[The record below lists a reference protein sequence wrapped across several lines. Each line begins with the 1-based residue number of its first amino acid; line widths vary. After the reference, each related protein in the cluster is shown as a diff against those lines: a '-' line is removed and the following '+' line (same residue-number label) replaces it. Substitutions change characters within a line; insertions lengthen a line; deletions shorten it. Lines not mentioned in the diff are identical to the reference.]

1 MTNGP
6 ERGILWIISAPSGA
20 GKTSLSR
27 ALVTATAQF
36 RTSVSYTTRPA
47 RPGEVDG
54 TDYHFVDM
62 ARFSE
67 MAERGEFLEYARVHG
82 NGYGTSEPW
91 VKSQL
96 FAGMDV
102 LLEID
107 WQGARQVRERLP
119 GQAVSIFILPPSL
132 AALETRLRGRAQD
145 SEEVIARRVA
155 AAREELLHYDE
166 FDYLVVNDQFDTA
179 LDDLRSIVH
188 AEHLRLGSQQH
199 AQHQRLKDL
208 LGIQD

>member
-1 MTNGP
+1 MTGGA

-20 GKTSLSR
+20 GKTSLAR
-27 ALVTATAQF
+27 ALVAATPQL
-36 RTSVSYTTRPA
+36 RSSVSYTTRPP
-47 RPGEVDG
+47 RPGEAEG
-54 TDYHFVDM
+54 ADYHFVSM
-62 ARFSE
+62 EAFTA

-96 FAGMDV
+96 FAGTDC

-119 GQAVSIFILPPSL
+119 GQAVSIFILPPSV
-132 AALETRLRGRAQD
+132 AALAERLRGRGQD
-145 SEEVIARRVA
+145 SETVIARRLA

-166 FDYLVVNDQFDTA
+166 FDYLVVNDHFQDA
-179 LDDLRSIVH
+179 LADLQSIVH
-188 AEHLRLGSQQH
+188 AEHLRLGYQQH
-199 AQHQRLKDL
+199 AQHQRLKNL
-208 LGIQD
+208 LGINS

>member
-1 MTNGP
+1 MTGGA

-20 GKTSLSR
+20 GKTSLAR
-27 ALVTATAQF
+27 ALVAATPQL
-36 RTSVSYTTRPA
+36 RSSVSYTTRPP
-47 RPGEVDG
+47 RPGEAEG
-54 TDYHFVDM
+54 ADYHFVSM
-62 ARFSE
+62 EAFTA

-96 FAGMDV
+96 FAGTDC

-119 GQAVSIFILPPSL
+119 GQAVSIFILPPSV
-132 AALETRLRGRAQD
+132 AALAERLRGRGQD
-145 SEEVIARRVA
+145 SEAVIARRLA

-166 FDYLVVNDQFDTA
+166 FDYLVVNDHFQDA
-179 LDDLRSIVH
+179 LADLQSIVH
-188 AEHLRLGSQQH
+188 AEHLRLGYQQH
-199 AQHQRLKDL
+199 AQHQRLKNL
-208 LGIQD
+208 LGINS

>member
-1 MTNGP
+1 MTGGA

-20 GKTSLSR
+20 GKTSLAR
-27 ALVTATAQF
+27 ALVAATPQL
-36 RTSVSYTTRPA
+36 RTSVSYTTRPP
-47 RPGEVDG
+47 RPGEAEG
-54 TDYHFVDM
+54 ADYHFVPLETFT
-62 ARFSE
+62 A

-96 FAGMDV
+96 FAGTDC

-119 GQAVSIFILPPSL
+119 GQAVSIFILPPSV
-132 AALETRLRGRAQD
+132 AALAERLRGRGQD
-145 SEEVIARRVA
+145 SETVIARRLA

-166 FDYLVVNDQFDTA
+166 FDYLVVNDQFQDA
-179 LDDLRSIVH
+179 LADLQSIVH
-188 AEHLRLGSQQH
+188 AEHLRLGYQQH
-199 AQHQRLKDL
+199 AQHQRLKNL
-208 LGIQD
+208 LGISG

>member
-1 MTNGP
+1 MTGGA

-20 GKTSLSR
+20 GKTSLAR
-27 ALVTATAQF
+27 ALVAATPQL
-36 RTSVSYTTRPA
+36 RTSVSYTTRPP
-47 RPGEVDG
+47 RPGESEG
-54 TDYHFVDM
+54 TDYHFVPM
-62 ARFSE
+62 EAFTA

-96 FAGMDV
+96 FAGTDC

-119 GQAVSIFILPPSL
+119 GQAVSIFILPPSV
-132 AALETRLRGRAQD
+132 AALAERLRGRGQD
-145 SEEVIARRVA
+145 SETVIARRLA

-166 FDYLVVNDQFDTA
+166 FDYLVVNDHFQDA
-179 LDDLRSIVH
+179 LADLQSIVH
-188 AEHLRLGSQQH
+188 AEHLRLGYQQH
-199 AQHQRLKDL
+199 AQHQRLKSL
-208 LGIQD
+208 LGIGG

>member
-1 MTNGP
+1 MTGGA

-20 GKTSLSR
+20 GKTSLAR
-27 ALVTATAQF
+27 ALVAATPQL
-36 RTSVSYTTRPA
+36 RSSVSYTTRPP
-47 RPGEVDG
+47 RPGEAEG
-54 TDYHFVDM
+54 TDYHFVSM
-62 ARFSE
+62 ETFTA

-96 FAGMDV
+96 FAGTDC

-119 GQAVSIFILPPSL
+119 GQAVSIFILPPSV
-132 AALETRLRGRAQD
+132 AALAERLRGRGQD
-145 SEEVIARRVA
+145 SEAVIARRLA

-166 FDYLVVNDQFDTA
+166 FDYLVVNDHFQDA
-179 LDDLRSIVH
+179 LADLQSIVH
-188 AEHLRLGSQQH
+188 AEHLRLGYQQH
-199 AQHQRLKDL
+199 AQHQRLKSL
-208 LGIQD
+208 LGIGG

>member
-1 MTNGP
+1 MTGGA

-20 GKTSLSR
+20 GKTSLAR
-27 ALVTATAQF
+27 ALVAATPRL
-36 RTSVSYTTRPA
+36 RTSVSYTTRLP
-47 RPGEVDG
+47 RPGEAEG
-54 TDYHFVDM
+54 TDYHFVPM
-62 ARFSE
+62 ETFTA

-96 FAGMDV
+96 FAGTDC

-119 GQAVSIFILPPSL
+119 GQAVSIFILPPSV
-132 AALETRLRGRAQD
+132 AALAERLRGRGQD
-145 SEEVIARRVA
+145 SETVIARRLA

-166 FDYLVVNDQFDTA
+166 FDYLVVNDHFQDA
-179 LDDLRSIVH
+179 LTDLQCIVH
-188 AEHLRLGSQQH
+188 AEHLRLGYQQH
-199 AQHQRLKDL
+199 AQHQRLKSL
-208 LGIQD
+208 LGISG

>member
-1 MTNGP
+1 MTGGA

-20 GKTSLSR
+20 GKTSLAR
-27 ALVTATAQF
+27 ALVAATPRL
-36 RTSVSYTTRPA
+36 RTSVSYTTRLP
-47 RPGEVDG
+47 RPGEAEG
-54 TDYHFVDM
+54 TDYHFVPM
-62 ARFSE
+62 ETFTA

-96 FAGMDV
+96 FAGTDC

-119 GQAVSIFILPPSL
+119 GQAVSIFILPPSV
-132 AALETRLRGRAQD
+132 AALAERLRGRGQD
-145 SEEVIARRVA
+145 SETVIARRLA

-166 FDYLVVNDQFDTA
+166 FDYLVVNDHFQDA
-179 LDDLRSIVH
+179 LADLQSIVH
-188 AEHLRLGSQQH
+188 AEHLRLSYQQH
-199 AQHQRLKDL
+199 AQHQRLKNL
-208 LGIQD
+208 LGISG

>member
-1 MTNGP
+1 MTSSA

-27 ALVTATAQF
+27 ALVEAVPQL

-54 TDYHFVDM
+54 TDYHFVEM
-62 ARFSE
+62 AQFSE

-82 NGYGTSEPW
+82 NGYGTGEPW

-132 AALETRLRGRAQD
+132 DTLETRLRGRAQD
-145 SEEVIARRVA
+145 SDEVIARRVA

-166 FDYLVVNDQFDTA
+166 FDYLVVNDQFETA
-179 LDDLRSIVH
+179 LADLRSIVH

-208 LGIQD
+208 LGMIY

>member
-1 MTNGP
+1 MTGGA

-20 GKTSLSR
+20 GKTSLAR
-27 ALVTATAQF
+27 ALVAATPQL
-36 RTSVSYTTRPA
+36 RSSVSYTTRPP
-47 RPGEVDG
+47 RPGEAEG
-54 TDYHFVDM
+54 ADYHFVSM
-62 ARFSE
+62 ETFTA

-96 FAGMDV
+96 FAGTDC

-119 GQAVSIFILPPSL
+119 GQAVSIFILPPSV
-132 AALETRLRGRAQD
+132 AALAERLRGRGQD
-145 SEEVIARRVA
+145 SETVIARRLA

-166 FDYLVVNDQFDTA
+166 FDYLVVNDHFQDA
-179 LDDLRSIVH
+179 LADLQSIVH
-188 AEHLRLGSQQH
+188 AEHLRLGYQQH
-199 AQHQRLKDL
+199 AQHQRLKNL
-208 LGIQD
+208 LGINS